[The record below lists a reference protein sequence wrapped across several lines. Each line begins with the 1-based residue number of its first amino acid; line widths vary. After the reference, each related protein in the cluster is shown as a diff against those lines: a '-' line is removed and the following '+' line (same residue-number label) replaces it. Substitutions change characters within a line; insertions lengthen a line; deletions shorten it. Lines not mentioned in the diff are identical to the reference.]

1 MVINNEIN
9 QFSSAGDTHIET
21 KLHSTDSFSL
31 KHEYETIK
39 KHMNEELKNE
49 KSWYLIDT
57 RWFEKYVKYA
67 KNEVKYSAETLSNL
81 YPGPID
87 NSLLLDD
94 NDSEILKEK
103 LQNSFDY
110 ELINEEGWD
119 LLMETYG
126 VVNDNSI
133 LARKVIELGGIYN
146 REKVVEVYPVMLKL
160 KLYNQSEEIQ
170 CSFSKTSQI
179 SNFIM

>member
-1 MVINNEIN
+1 
-9 QFSSAGDTHIET
+9 
-21 KLHSTDSFSL
+21 
-31 KHEYETIK
+31 
-39 KHMNEELKNE
+39 MNEELKNE
-49 KSWYLIDT
+49 KRWYLIDT

-103 LQNSFDY
+103 LQHSFDY

-133 LARKVIELGGIYN
+133 LARKVIE
-146 REKVVEVYPVMLKL
+146 VYPVMLKL

-179 SNFIM
+179 SQ